1 MTLFEAAVLGAVQGI
16 TEFIPISSSG
26 HLVLAER
33 FLGLPSN
40 FTFGVLLNFGTLLA
54 LLIFFRKK
62 LWAIARDVFEQR
74 KYKFLGLLA
83 LATLP
88 TALVGFL
95 WADQIEKFSA
105 SAWVVVVALVVIGL
119 LMIVY
124 GDERQDAKIDRDS
137 RLSIREALLIGLAQ
151 IVALIPGSSRSG
163 TTILA
168 GLNLGLTTKMATEF
182 SFLMAIPIIF
192 GASMKVLVSS
202 AGQTYISNNFS
213 VFIVGNLFS
222 FIFGALAIKTLL
234 SYLSRH
240 GLGIFGWY
248 RLGLAAVLSLLLI
261 TNVI

>member
-16 TEFIPISSSG
+16 TEFVPISSSG

-54 LLIFFRKK
+54 LLIFFRTK
-62 LWAIARDVFEQR
+62 LWHLARDVVLQK
-74 KYKFLGLLA
+74 KYKFLGLIA
-83 LATLP
+83 LATFP

-95 WADQIEKFSA
+95 WADRIEKFST
-105 SAWVVVVALVVIGL
+105 SAWIVVVALVAIGL
-119 LMIVY
+119 LMILF
-124 GDERQDAKIDRDS
+124 GGEKEDAKIDRDTK
-137 RLSIREALLIGLAQ
+137 LTIREALLIGLAQ
-151 IVALIPGSSRSG
+151 IIALIPGSSRSG

-168 GLNLGLTTKMATEF
+168 GLNLGLTTKMAADF

-192 GASMKVLVSS
+192 GASMKVFFSS
-202 AGQTYISNNFS
+202 AGQTFIGDNLS

-234 SYLSRH
+234 AYLRRH
-240 GLGIFGWY
+240 GLQIFGWY